1 MLRILSSAMMGLVC
15 VLGGAVLSSRM
26 IFLCTTLSGWM
37 YFFLV
42 SDVPQMEM
50 LLMRWGYACVKYRSL
65 SVHVG
70 RSLFAYLSLCMKG
83 QSLRMMLLMVWSCLS
98 VFWTV
103 RPRRGAC
110 VYLETRVL
118 SMTGVSV

>member
-1 MLRILSSAMMGLVC
+1 
-15 VLGGAVLSSRM
+15 
-26 IFLCTTLSGWM
+26 M

-65 SVHVG
+65 SMRVG

-103 RPRRGAC
+103 RLVERMSASTSASSRRVGNH
-110 VYLETRVL
+110 TRAL
-118 SMTGVSV
+118 